1 MKNIN
6 TQAVGWI
13 GLGQMGEPMAKHL
26 LNSGVNVGVY
36 NRDPAKAEK
45 VVEAGG
51 TLYPSV
57 LELVKAYDVIFL
69 MIADYAAVQQVL
81 SDEVL
86 AELNGKVVVN
96 MSTISPSQ
104 NQAVEALLAQHGA
117 EFVEAPV
124 SGSSKVAEAGKLL
137 VLAAGK
143 EETVELLK
151 PLFAAFS
158 TTTFYYGEVG
168 KAGGIKLMINSLL
181 GIFIQAYGEAL
192 NFADQYGIPKEK
204 VIEMIS
210 GSFMNSP
217 IFQAKVPMYQANEF
231 PPAFMMKHMT
241 KDFNLASEEIAKLGK
256 SSPLIEQATKTYNQ
270 ANDSGLSEVDMAA
283 IYQFLAK

>member
-217 IFQAKVPMYQANEF
+217 DLPSKSADVP
-231 PPAFMMKHMT
+231 
-241 KDFNLASEEIAKLGK
+241 S
-256 SSPLIEQATKTYNQ
+256 
-270 ANDSGLSEVDMAA
+270 
-283 IYQFLAK
+283 